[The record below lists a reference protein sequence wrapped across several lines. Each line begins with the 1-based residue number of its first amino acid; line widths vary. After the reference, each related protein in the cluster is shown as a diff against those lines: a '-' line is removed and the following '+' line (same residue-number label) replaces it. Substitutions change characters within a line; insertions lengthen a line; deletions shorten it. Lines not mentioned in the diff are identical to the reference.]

1 MFQYRRTCQ
10 NSRDAELNSKNGS
23 LKKKTGHLIY
33 AIYNIIFLRIFIS
46 KDV

>member
-10 NSRDAELNSKNGS
+10 NSRYAENSKNGS
-23 LKKKTGHLIY
+23 LDKKTGHLIY